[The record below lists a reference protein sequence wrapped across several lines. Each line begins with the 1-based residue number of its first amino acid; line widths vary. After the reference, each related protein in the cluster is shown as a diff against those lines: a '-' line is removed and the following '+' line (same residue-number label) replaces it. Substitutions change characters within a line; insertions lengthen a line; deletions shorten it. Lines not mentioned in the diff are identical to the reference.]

1 MDLIKEVRV
10 MGEIDKT
17 IDNICSW
24 IEKEIKENTVNA
36 TALSNMIFALAELVK
51 ARANMT
57 FKS

>member
-1 MDLIKEVRV
+1 MDSIREVRG

-17 IDNICSW
+17 IDDICSW

-51 ARANMT
+51 ARANIT
-57 FKS
+57 FKP